1 MKLLAFAASNSRN
14 SINAKLVHH
23 AAARFKS
30 EIAPEAQIDLLD
42 INDFEM
48 PLYSADREAE
58 GGIPQLARDFLAR
71 IAGADALLISLAE
84 HNGHY
89 PAAFKNL
96 FDWSSRLGK
105 EVYQGKPVVFLAAS
119 PGPGGAASVLGAA
132 EASAPFFGADLK
144 GKLSIA
150 NFYGVFDMETGAPSD
165 AGLSETLGTLLAE
178 LGAAVPLSE
187 AA

>member
-1 MKLLAFAASNSRN
+1 MRLLAFAASNSSK
-14 SINAKLVHH
+14 SINAKLVRH
-23 AAARFKS
+23 AAERFKS
-30 EIAPEAQIDLLD
+30 EIAPEAQIDVLD

-58 GGIPQLARDFLAR
+58 SGVPQLARDFLAR

-89 PAAFKNL
+89 SAAYKNL
-96 FDWSSRLGK
+96 FDWTSRLGK
-105 EVYQGKPVVFLAAS
+105 EVYQGKPTVILAAS

-132 EASAPFFGADLK
+132 KVSAPFFGADLK
-144 GKLSIA
+144 GTLSVA
-150 NFYGVFDMETGAPSD
+150 NFNDVFDAQKGALSD
-165 AGLSETLGTLLAE
+165 ADLSETLGKLLAD
-178 LGAAVPLSE
+178 LGAAVALSK